1 MLRNILNSRE
11 FLDAARLQP
20 QFFSRDRKLPFAT
33 LLTFLLSGIRGAVQ
47 AELDLFFASLRNQ
60 ADRKREISA
69 QAFCK
74 ARHQLRA
81 DVFAKLNQQ
90 FLGAIEVEC
99 PAPRWQGLRIV
110 AADASTVRL
119 TQLDKNKVRKIVD
132 AVTFGLFLPGIE
144 LCLACTLYP
153 LCCNERQMLFEH
165 LALLRQDDLLVLD
178 RGYPGAWLTAVLSQ
192 TRIPFCIRCDMA
204 STFKVVKAFAHSS
217 LAEAIVTL
225 PAPRRR
231 DAADYGCERVVT
243 QVRLIRVIAA
253 NGRSYIVMTSLID
266 CQTYPSAAFGDIYHA
281 RWRIEE
287 AFKRLKH
294 RLNLEHTSG
303 LSWLAACQDFGA
315 KVVCDN
321 LNAIAAWLANDDTWI
336 SPKTATR
343 SIEPWPSIPS
353 KFNGDAGFSGRSPL
367 SEKSPTPSTKLP
379 KTFSD
384 SGLDGSSPD
393 LSGINLTNT
402 TPSNPPY
409 D

>member
-1 MLRNILNSRE
+1 MNSNE
-11 FLDAARLQP
+11 FLDASRRQP
-20 QFFSRDRKLPFAT
+20 QFFTRDRKLPFAT
-33 LLTFLLSGIRGAVQ
+33 LLAFLLSGIRGAVQ
-47 AELDLFFASLRNQ
+47 SELDLFFASLRNQ
-60 ADRKREISA
+60 ADRTREVCA
-69 QAFCK
+69 QAFYK

-90 FLGAIEVEC
+90 FLSAIETES
-99 PAPRWQGLRIV
+99 PMPRWQGLRIV

-119 TQLDKNKVRKIVD
+119 TLLDNDKVRKIVD

-178 RGYPGAWLTAVLSQ
+178 RGYPGAWLVAVLSQ

-204 STFKVVKAFAHSS
+204 STFKIVKEFARSS
-217 LAEAIVTL
+217 LAEAVVTL
-225 PAPRRR
+225 PAPCRR
-231 DAADYGCERVVT
+231 DAADYECERVVT

-253 NGRSYIVMTSLID
+253 NGRSFIVMTSLMD
-266 CQTYPSAAFGDIYHA
+266 DQAYPAAAFGDIYHA

-303 LSWLAACQDFGA
+303 LSWLSACQDFGA

-321 LNAIAAWLANDDTWI
+321 LNALAAWLAHDDRLAPTGDSYKVNRTLAFNTLKVQLGRWLLKAM
-336 SPKTATR
+336 PTTR
-343 SIEPWPSIPS
+343 KVASALNEIVKNLQQFRPGREQPRPSRHKPHKYHSIKP
-353 KFNGDAGFSGRSPL
+353 AV
-367 SEKSPTPSTKLP
+367 
-379 KTFSD
+379 
-384 SGLDGSSPD
+384 
-393 LSGINLTNT
+393 
-402 TPSNPPY
+402 
-409 D
+409 